1 MRPGELPVKNEFS
14 FFCFCRVSADLVIKN
29 SRDEMIFT
37 IVSGGGSARCGAVSR
52 EKKRLH

>member
-1 MRPGELPVKNEFS
+1 MRPGELSVKNEFS

-29 SRDEMIFT
+29 SWDEMIFT